1 MIWRMRPGAS
11 ISILSLAGAGD
22 GTMGITGWTGITV
35 TMVPVDWAAN
45 GGIGPK
51 DGVGERL
58 GGMVAPW
65 LAGRNGVLSRG
76 G

>member
-1 MIWRMRPGAS
+1 
-11 ISILSLAGAGD
+11 
-22 GTMGITGWTGITV
+22 MGITGWTGITV

-58 GGMVAPW
+58 GEMVAPW
-65 LAGRNGVLSRG
+65 LAGRSGVLSRG